1 MHPSRLEGA
10 APPLAA
16 LKEEINLKLTI
27 SYNFYTLK
35 ILPLFLTKRLNL
47 EFEISTSGL
56 FARTQSREIQK
67 GKLSSQ
73 NASWMRRESFY

>member
-27 SYNFYTLK
+27 SYNFYTFENSLT
-35 ILPLFLTKRLNL
+35 FLTERLNL
-47 EFEISTSGL
+47 GEAYKKL
-56 FARTQSREIQK
+56 F
-67 GKLSSQ
+67 
-73 NASWMRRESFY
+73 FYF